1 MSIISG
7 TAVLMNKGKHIKSK
21 KITEAHSRATVNF
34 SGLFKALAQ
43 RTWHSTPVEV
53 DPDSREAIQ
62 INRIAKTE
70 EVAESLKSRV
80 HINQPVL
87 DYLKDK

>member
-7 TAVLMNKGKHIKSK
+7 TAVLMSKVKHIKNK
-21 KITEAHSRATVNF
+21 KIMEAYFRATVRF

-43 RTWHSTPVEV
+43 RTWQSTPVEV
-53 DPDSREAIQ
+53 DPDSREAAQ
-62 INRIAKTE
+62 RNRIARAE
-70 EVAESLKSRV
+70 EVAESLSSRV
-80 HINQPVL
+80 HITQPVL